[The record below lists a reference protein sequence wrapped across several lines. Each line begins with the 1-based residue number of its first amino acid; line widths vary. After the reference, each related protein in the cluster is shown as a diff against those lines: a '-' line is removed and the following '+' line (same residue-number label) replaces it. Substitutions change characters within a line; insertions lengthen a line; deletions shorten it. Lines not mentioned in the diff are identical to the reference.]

1 MCKLKCERR
10 KQFQVSSMV
19 GHLIPPMFVLAFIVL
34 TTQASA
40 SNITECIFQLGEAIG
55 NNDGKINE
63 TEFAMA
69 VNSMS
74 SHSLSSSDFS
84 SYVSLPEE
92 LKLLFSH
99 SSCLCDDKKNI
110 EKSCC
115 SGNDTAAPNQTMG
128 QIICF
133 QIDLALNSPS
143 NTNPQLISNFSQ
155 DANTLL
161 PINIETGFV
170 ISNSVGITASDMV
183 VDFDA
188 FDDLRFSFDIL
199 AEEVVK
205 YVNDSSVRFFLDS
218 AALEE
223 IYDMKCP
230 EQGTDFCQSVFATF
244 TVQLSGSMY
253 DISSVQTTYGQYM
266 QAFIDLGL
274 LNDSLRLS
282 VAPDLPVLYVLNGT
296 IPLRPTIV
304 PSTPQVESLMP
315 STQPPQEVLVLN
327 QFIVRT
333 EEGFTS
339 MAFGDKNYMN
349 LEESYKS
356 FLTKIYQNVS
366 VVQYFVGT
374 LDAILDVDCSD
385 EDEFLAVSGTS
396 CHLITANHTVKL
408 GKAVIEIETVSNILE
423 EVTSSAIT
431 EGFLELALT
440 AHNSTS
446 PLHVG
451 SIPGT
456 TIGLNIGT
464 IETTFIIANEK
475 NISAQMLQEN
485 EILYTT
491 LVFVYNAMGSMIV
504 RDSNEVNVRYKPFS
518 TFLRLEDVACPEDL
532 YYPWL
537 CQKVDSSYEIKFMN
551 LFLDQDELQ
560 RDLLAST
567 KSAIISGYLEKLLH
581 LFDMNRT
588 LFVRNHDSNIISI
601 PPTPAQMPIF
611 STPPLGISIVEITTP
626 FIASS
631 QFSLRPEDISATSS
645 FRTNLSVALT
655 NVATSVIS
663 LAKLAGTVV
672 GPSISPVFFVQGS
685 YQVGRISETPCP
697 ENNTTDDHFCY
708 LVSSS
713 YSMQIDTS
721 EVNEEPIK
729 HAYTT
734 ATQNAIQ
741 EGTLLEAL
749 SKIDPNFPFLVVDS
763 IDPKEF
769 TLLPTTSPTYDPTYY
784 PTLLNIP
791 SAVPSLTLSST
802 PSRKPSLFPT
812 ISHRPSSTPSQ
823 SPSLIPSM
831 MPSISLKPTLE
842 PSNFPTLSIMPSSK
856 PSDQPSHSSFPSQT
870 PSFRI
875 KVAAKASG
883 VSAGG
888 IVGIVLGVLFLF
900 GLCGVA
906 GYFGW
911 KRLTREEQVEKGN
924 IEDGNVEGSL
934 HGGDSKATNRVVSQ
948 DGDYDEDVE
957 SYYDESYSSMEDDY
971 DTFTKDEE
979 TANTVARKDS
989 AEATSKY
996 DKTESERHSTNASNK
1011 PFSSFRNS
1019 LLNLSRSN
1027 GEEMGKATPSVK
1039 ENVESDKSGFLSFFR
1054 KSSSQEKVKGKCN
1067 NGDESIDRSTHHSNN
1082 SSKSFSDESTS
1093 DYDKSETDERPAK
1106 AAGSVPTKSS
1116 TQVKRYEESSSYDTD
1131 SSDFDSMDSYSTM

>member
-1 MCKLKCERR
+1 MCKFICKRR
-10 KQFQVSSMV
+10 KQFQVNRMA
-19 GHLIPPMFVLAFIVL
+19 GHLIPPIFILAFIVL

-40 SNITECIFQLGEAIG
+40 SNITECIFQLDEALR
-55 NNDGKINE
+55 NNGGKINE
-63 TEFAMA
+63 ADFAVA
-69 VNSMS
+69 VNAMS
-74 SHSLSSSDFS
+74 SHSLGNGDFS
-84 SYVSLPEE
+84 SYVSLPEDV
-92 LKLLFSH
+92 KLLFSD
-99 SSCLCDDKKNI
+99 SSCLCDDKKYI

-115 SGNDTAAPNQTMG
+115 SRNDTATTNQTMG

-133 QIDLALNSPS
+133 QIDLALNSPP

-155 DANTLL
+155 DTNTLL
-161 PINIETGFV
+161 PVNIETGFV

-183 VDFDA
+183 ADFDA

-205 YVNDSSVRFFLDS
+205 YLNDSSVTFFLDS
-218 AALEE
+218 ASLEE
-223 IYDMKCP
+223 VYDMTCP
-230 EQGTDFCQSVFATF
+230 EQGTNFCQSVFATF
-244 TVQLSGSMY
+244 TVQISGSID

-304 PSTPQVESLMP
+304 PSAPHVESLTP

-339 MAFGDKNYMN
+339 MTFGDKNYLD

-356 FLTKIYQNVS
+356 FLTTIYQNVS
-366 VVQYFVGT
+366 IVQYFVGN
-374 LDAILDVDCSD
+374 LDAILNVDCSD

-408 GKAVIEIETVSNILE
+408 GKAVDEIETVSKILE

-431 EGFLELALT
+431 EGFLQVALAAL
-440 AHNSTS
+440 NSTS

-475 NISAQMLQEN
+475 NITAQMLQEN

-491 LVFVYNAMGSMIV
+491 LEFVYNAMSSMIV

-518 TFLRLEDVACPEDL
+518 TILRLEDVACPDELD
-532 YYPWL
+532 YPWL
-537 CQKVDSSYEIKFMN
+537 CQQVNSSYEIKFMN

-581 LFDMNRT
+581 LFDLNRT
-588 LFVRNHDSNIISI
+588 LFVKNHDANIISI
-601 PPTPAQMPIF
+601 SPTPAQMPIF
-611 STPPLGISIVEITTP
+611 STPPVGISLVEITTP

-631 QFSLRPEDISATSS
+631 QFPLRPEDISATSS
-645 FRTNLSVALT
+645 FRTNLTAALT

-685 YQVGRISETPCP
+685 YEVGRISETPCP
-697 ENNTTDDHFCY
+697 ENSTTDDYFCY

-713 YSMQIDTS
+713 YSMQIDAS

-729 HAYTT
+729 RAYTT
-734 ATQNAIQ
+734 ATQNAIR

-749 SKIDPNFPFLVVDS
+749 SKIDPNFPFLAVDS
-763 IDPKEF
+763 IDPEEF
-769 TLLPTTSPTYDPTYY
+769 TMLPTASPTYDPTYY
-784 PTLLNIP
+784 PTLLNSP
-791 SAVPSLTLSST
+791 SAIPSLTQSLT
-802 PSRKPSLFPT
+802 PSRQPSLYPT
-812 ISHRPSSTPSQ
+812 ISHGPSSTPSF
-823 SPSLIPSM
+823 SPSSIPSM
-831 MPSISLKPTLE
+831 MPSISLTPSLT

-856 PSDQPSHSSFPSQT
+856 PSAQPSHSSVPSQT
-870 PSFRI
+870 PSFRV
-875 KVAAKASG
+875 KVAARASG

-911 KRLTREEQVEKGN
+911 KRHKREEQVEKGK
-924 IEDGNVEGSL
+924 IGDDNVEDSL
-934 HGGDSKATNRVVSQ
+934 HGEESKATDHVVSQ
-948 DGDYDEDVE
+948 DGDYDEDDE
-957 SYYDESYSSMEDDY
+957 SDYDESYSSMEDDY
-971 DTFTKDEE
+971 DTCTKDEE
-979 TANTVARKDS
+979 LANTVVRKDS
-989 AEATSKY
+989 AENTSKH
-996 DKTESERHSTNASNK
+996 DKTESERHSTNASNTA
-1011 PFSSFRNS
+1011 FSSFRNS
-1019 LLNLSRSN
+1019 LLSLGRSN
-1027 GEEMGKATPSVK
+1027 REEREKATSSVE
-1039 ENVESDKSGFLSFFR
+1039 ENLESDKSGFFSFFR
-1054 KSSSQEKVKGKCN
+1054 KSASQEKVKEKCN
-1067 NGDESIDRSTHHSNN
+1067 DGDGSLARSTHHSNN
-1082 SSKSFSDESTS
+1082 SSDSFSDESTS
-1093 DYDKSETDERPAK
+1093 DYDNSETDVRPAK
-1106 AAGSVPTKSS
+1106 AAGSVPTKPS
-1116 TQVKRYEESSSYDTD
+1116 TQVKRYEESSSYDSD